1 MRWFSLLAIFFLFW
15 FMALFAVLPFSA
27 NTAEEAG
34 ETPPPGTPESAP
46 HIFRP
51 WQVVI
56 RTTIVA
62 MILTGAFYG
71 LYRSGVINIDIPNS
85 AVSRIP

>member
-1 MRWFSLLAIFFLFW
+1 MRWFSIIAIFFLFW
-15 FMALFAVLPFSA
+15 FMTLFVVLPFSA

-34 ETPPPGTPESAP
+34 ETPPPGTTESAP

-51 WQVVI
+51 WQIVI
-56 RTTIVA
+56 RTTVLA
-62 MILTGAFYG
+62 VVLTGAFYG
-71 LYRSGVINIDIPNS
+71 IYRSGLIDIDIPNS